1 MKVKWLQIL
10 PIFTLY
16 LEGKRKHVFGS
27 SYAWG
32 SLFLK
37 LDQLLILE
45 PITISRWI
53 DYIDWLMPTK
63 DYPCSCALVHQKQTS
78 TNIRKMKSF

>member
-53 DYIDWLMPTK
+53 DNKILDINDVNEGQERNNQY
-63 DYPCSCALVHQKQTS
+63 CE
-78 TNIRKMKSF
+78 